1 MAEKKEITKTKEE
14 PKEEKIT
21 ETVEVAQE
29 VKVETP
35 VKKVEKTEDLVDLND
50 SFRVGDT
57 VKVFYRIIE
66 AGKERIQPFEGI
78 VIAKKG
84 KDVSKT
90 FTVRRIGTGQ
100 IGIERIFPVYSPR
113 ISSIEVIRHGSVRRS
128 KLYYLRSK
136 QGRKE
141 TKIKEKLTSK

>member
-84 KDVSKT
+84 KSVSKT